1 MIWSDPWIEVATTP
15 SIYRPLCT
23 RLPPPTFA
31 MPAGILFRTYDM
43 NQPENHT
50 VLSKWNTLIQSSW
63 TIEQLRARL
72 QHAWIVCLEERST
85 IVATCVL
92 RPRTHEGAP
101 FCILETLTVSP
112 SHRRKGYG
120 ALLMRCAMR
129 WLWDTY
135 GPFIL
140 GYMWELSPAEF
151 AWAWWRGWLRSVAE
165 IRLGWMWKKA
175 AVAVAAS
182 ADVDASLPL
191 RFHAKDDRFVVIS
204 DSGLGDGWG
213 YIQDCSGDIDWSAI
227 AKRGGW
233 KGMWS
238 SVRIQ
243 TKEWTW
249 SGEIVVVG
257 LLNYC
262 GRSIPSFRSA
272 EITPRRRTGG
282 GDSRAGE
289 SGMQTQESGE
299 VSTHSSHRHRPPP
312 AAPDEKGAQA
322 HSEPSSP
329 SASHHRRTPYSPSCP
344 SGTRPHPAEN
354 YNRGTD
360 S

>member
-23 RLPPPTFA
+23 RLPPPSFA
-31 MPAGILFRTYDM
+31 MPDGILFRTYDM
-43 NQPENHT
+43 NERGSKHLRF
-50 VLSKWNTLIQSSW
+50 LSKWNTLIQSSW
-63 TIEQLRARL
+63 TTEQLHARL
-72 QHAWIVCLEERST
+72 QHAWIVCLEDRST

-92 RPRTHEGAP
+92 RPRSHEGAP

-120 ALLMRCAMR
+120 ALLMRCVMR

-151 AWAWWRGWLRSVAE
+151 AWAWWRGWLRSVAD
-165 IRLGWMWKKA
+165 IRLGWIWKSNA
-175 AVAVAAS
+175 SAAS
-182 ADVDASLPL
+182 ASAAAKEDTSLPL

-233 KGMWS
+233 RGMWS
-238 SVRIQ
+238 PVHIQ
-243 TKEWTW
+243 TKEWKW

-262 GRSIPSFRSA
+262 GRTMPSFRSA

-282 GDSRAGE
+282 GDSRAEE
-289 SGMQTQESGE
+289 SGMPTHGLHVKAQAQTQAPGE
-299 VSTHSSHRHRPPP
+299 
-312 AAPDEKGAQA
+312 A
-322 HSEPSSP
+322 
-329 SASHHRRTPYSPSCP
+329 
-344 SGTRPHPAEN
+344 
-354 YNRGTD
+354 
-360 S
+360 